1 MRAPLYEAA
10 KINLQRSRFYA
21 ASLLRS
27 TRRTHPHGNNQRRA
41 RNVSLGLIRGPK
53 IHSRGRSVCSVVD
66 GGLRWEGEA
75 RPGVSM
81 AAKKGTIL
89 AAMAASREPGFQLEP
104 FPLIRRLVQN
114 GPEPSR
120 ARRCWARRSE
130 PFTAR
135 TVLG

>member
-75 RPGVSM
+75 RPG
-81 AAKKGTIL
+81 GL
-89 AAMAASREPGFQLEP
+89 DGFENSQQEVLLNATE
-104 FPLIRRLVQN
+104 LVIV
-114 GPEPSR
+114 
-120 ARRCWARRSE
+120 RSE
-130 PFTAR
+130 DIR
-135 TVLG
+135 